1 MTGSG
6 NVHCPSLL
14 RKGTQALNI
23 SELFAFSRP
32 KKFSNQITTNFFFSM
47 NKKIVL
53 VNVAMNN
60 SFFAVIFAAS
70 V

>member
-1 MTGSG
+1 MTG

-14 RKGTQALNI
+14 REGTQAMKI
-23 SELFAFSRP
+23 SELFAFRRP
-32 KKFSNQITTNFFFSM
+32 NTFKNWIIPNFFFFK

-53 VNVAMNN
+53 VNVGMNN
-60 SFFAVIFAAS
+60 SFFTVIFAAS